1 MPAGFFVHG
10 VRCGIGRDPHRP
22 DLALIVAD
30 RDCAAAG
37 VTTTNR
43 VAAAPVLLS
52 RARLRSGLARAV
64 LINSGSAN
72 ACTGPEGLA
81 AARETSAAVAEA
93 WGIPSASVLV
103 ASTGVIGK
111 PLPVKAIV
119 AGLGQIHRAWRAGRG
134 DARQAARAIMTTD
147 TVSKMASA
155 TVRLRGGSVRLWGM
169 AKGSGMIAPNMAT
182 MLACVLTDAGV
193 SPRALRSALRRAAE
207 RTFNAV
213 TVDGDTSTN
222 DSLFLLAS
230 GRGAALR
237 GGAERARFQIALERV
252 CRDLARMIA
261 RDGEGATKLVTVEV
275 TGARRESEARAAA
288 RTVAESP
295 LVKTA
300 LFGADA
306 NWGRVLAA
314 VGRSGARFDPN
325 RVSVRFNG
333 LLVAR
338 AGRPTE
344 FSEAAAHRA
353 LQRSEVTVGIDLG
366 GGPGAASMWTCDLTD
381 RYIAINAH
389 YRT

>member
-1 MPAGFFVHG
+1 MHG
-10 VRCGIGRDPHRP
+10 VRCGIGRDPRRP

-81 AARETSAAVAEA
+81 AARETSAAVAAA
-93 WGIPSASVLV
+93 WGIPPASVLV

-119 AGLGQIHRAWRAGRG
+119 AGIGRLHRAWRAGRG
-134 DARQAARAIMTTD
+134 DPRQAARAIMTTD
-147 TVSKMASA
+147 TASKMAGA
-155 TVRLRGGSVRLWGM
+155 TVRLRRGSVRLWGI
-169 AKGSGMIAPNMAT
+169 AKGSGMMAPRMAT

-230 GRGAALR
+230 GRGAAPR

-252 CRDLARMIA
+252 CRELARMLA
-261 RDGEGATKLVTVEV
+261 RDGEGATKLVTVEIR
-275 TGARRESEARAAA
+275 GARREPEARAAA
-288 RTVAESP
+288 RTVCESP

-300 LFGADA
+300 LHGADA

-314 VGRSGARFDPN
+314 LGRSGARFDPG
-325 RVSVRFNG
+325 RVTIRFNG
-333 LLVAR
+333 IRVAR
-338 AGRPTE
+338 DGRPAA
-344 FSEAAAHRA
+344 FSEASARRA
-353 LQRSEVTVGIDLG
+353 LLRREVTVGVDLG
-366 GGPGAASMWTCDLTD
+366 AGRASATMWTCDLTH
-381 RYIAINAH
+381 RYIDINAH